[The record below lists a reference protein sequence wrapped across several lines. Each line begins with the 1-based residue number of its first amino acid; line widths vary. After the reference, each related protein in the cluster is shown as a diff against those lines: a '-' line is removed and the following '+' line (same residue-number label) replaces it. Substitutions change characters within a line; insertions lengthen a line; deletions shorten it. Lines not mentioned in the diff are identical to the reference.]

1 MVIKINGIENL
12 KWTNSSPLKYE
23 NVIVS
28 HKYDIGDSDYW
39 GYDYEEENGEM
50 PCADVFI
57 KNFHLKSFDF
67 QEINLQFWA

>member
-1 MVIKINGIENL
+1 MVIKLNGIEYL
-12 KWTNSSPLKYE
+12 KWTNSAPLKYE

-28 HKYDIGDSDYW
+28 HKYYDIGDSDYW
-39 GYDYEEENGEM
+39 GFDYEEENGEM

-67 QEINLQFWA
+67 QEINLQV

>member
-1 MVIKINGIENL
+1 MVMKVNGIEL
-12 KWTNSSPLKYE
+12 IKWTNSSPLKYE

-28 HKYDIGDSDYW
+28 HKYDLGDTDYW
-39 GYDYEEENGEM
+39 GYDYEEEYGEM

-67 QEINLQFWA
+67 QEINLQV